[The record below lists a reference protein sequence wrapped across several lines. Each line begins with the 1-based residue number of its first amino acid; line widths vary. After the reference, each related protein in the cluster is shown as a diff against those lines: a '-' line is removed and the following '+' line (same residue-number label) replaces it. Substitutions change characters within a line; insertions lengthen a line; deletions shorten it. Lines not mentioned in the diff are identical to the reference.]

1 MFFDL
6 KLYNRTLVLCHS
18 SSSYNIPVNDS
29 HIISNLRFRTFV
41 FVIIFDVSYPL
52 PSWFPVCHLPLTLHA
67 SFNLSGLLGLPCFF
81 SGFPKISNFFR
92 NMISRSG
99 SLSWRLCVTSCISY
113 PLNPLWIIS
122 TPFHPFAVVSIN
134 NYFLLPQCPPIFL
147 NFHLVSQKARHP
159 GSFLRLISSS

>member
-1 MFFDL
+1 MILTSF
-6 KLYNRTLVLCHS
+6 RISVSARS
-18 SSSYNIPVNDS
+18 SSSSSLMFPIHYPHDS
-29 HIISNLRFRTFV
+29 LYAIFLWLFMPPSTFPAYLDFLV
-41 FVIIFDVSYPL
+41 FSLDFQK
-52 PSWFPVCHLPLTLHA
+52 FPT
-67 SFNLSGLLGLPCFF
+67 
-81 SGFPKISNFFR
+81 FFR